1 MFKLTYEHK
10 MEIKRTK
17 RPQMYHYSFVKD
29 GEPTQ
34 ILILTT
40 KEHKKVH
47 GIIDSFYYLCR
58 ETKEEIEF
66 TKEDLLYIAFSEFYQ
81 AERLERFVEYQS
93 MAMLEVVQI
102 VSNDLFIDESY
113 IVFESMEPI
122 YHYDTR
128 HQIVCRSTML
138 SELQFSIDYDKETKE
153 FCNYFIHPGGY
164 LFHLYCIFEHDVYSE
179 RVKNEFIA
187 VVKKQRQIRL
197 NFLF

>member
-10 MEIKRTK
+10 MEVQRKK
-17 RPQMYHYSFVKD
+17 RPQMYQHSFIKE

-34 ILILTT
+34 ILTLTV

-47 GIIDSFYYLCR
+47 GIIDCFYYLCR

-66 TKEDLLYIAFSEFYQ
+66 TKEDLSYIAFSEFYQ

-113 IVFESMEPI
+113 MVFESMEPI
-122 YHYDTR
+122 RHYDTR
-128 HQIVCRSTML
+128 YQIITIL
-138 SELQFSIDYDKETKE
+138 
-153 FCNYFIHPGGY
+153 H
-164 LFHLYCIFEHDVYSE
+164 
-179 RVKNEFIA
+179 
-187 VVKKQRQIRL
+187 
-197 NFLF
+197 